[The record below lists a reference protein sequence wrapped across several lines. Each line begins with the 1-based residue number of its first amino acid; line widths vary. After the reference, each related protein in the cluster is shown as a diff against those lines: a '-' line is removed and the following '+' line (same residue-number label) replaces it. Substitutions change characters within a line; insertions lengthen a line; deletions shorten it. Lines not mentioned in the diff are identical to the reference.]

1 MELNLL
7 LVCVGLVICFGGI
20 YFRKICAG
28 IMGLIWGAL
37 LGVVIVVMMALSS
50 GGIWGLMY
58 SSEDSSS
65 MMIVIIA
72 AIVVC
77 ALSAWLD
84 KLCAAINAFLSS
96 FFVILMIACLFAEDI
111 DALSGIIIISVILAG
126 CLAVAAYVYYNYA
139 FILVTAFSG
148 AYIASLGGVGLIA
161 DGDLSEVLYS
171 LFLNGDSEVAS
182 IVMVSTIILGCI
194 GCFVQMKRLKQTS
207 NPEIQNADAIDVT
220 GKNINLDQINVAAG
234 KVADGAKKVG
244 EAASP
249 YLSDIG
255 NQFKT
260 VWDELNTEQGRS
272 NLKDT
277 IASYK
282 MLFIAP
288 VLQFLLIP
296 IIYRLLNSVVYINA
310 IFEIVYWISVVAE
323 AASVGILAYVVI
335 TKDTKFNMIYQ
346 LPYLIGYIVFNFT
359 YFEYYT
365 GVAVVVYIFKFL
377 ITWLVLYVVAKLIK
391 KNEIK
396 PLVLLIVAFIMYYFV
411 INWLAYFYVSFYMDV
426 YTIVK
431 LIVCIVAGYIAF
443 KKYHGINVFDFK
455 MASVGFN
462 NSVPNSTFH
471 TNSNVKYRCSKCNK
485 LFNSEANFCDQ
496 CGGAVL
502 KICGHCG
509 NKVNANDVFCKECGK
524 HL

>member
-28 IMGLIWGAL
+28 IMGLVWGAL
-37 LGVVIVVMMALSS
+37 IGVVTVIIMALSS
-50 GGIWGLMY
+50 GDIWSLMY
-58 SSEDSSS
+58 GSEDSSA
-65 MMIVIIA
+65 MMIIIVM
-72 AIVVC
+72 AIIVC

-96 FFVILMIACLFAEDI
+96 FFMIFMVACLFAEDI
-111 DALSGIIIISVILAG
+111 DALSGILVISLIVAG
-126 CLAVAAYVYYNYA
+126 CLAVAAYAYYNYA

-161 DGDLSEVLYS
+161 DGDLSEVLFS
-171 LFLNGDSEVAS
+171 LLLDGNSEVGT
-182 IVMVSTIILGCI
+182 IVIIATIVLGCI
-194 GCFVQMKRLKQTS
+194 GCFVQMNRFKQVS
-207 NPEIQNADAIDVT
+207 NPETNNLGNVENK
-220 GKNINLDQINVAAG
+220 GINVNTEQINAAAE
-234 KVADGAKKVG
+234 KVAGGAKKVG
-244 EAASP
+244 EVASP

-255 NQFKT
+255 NQFKS
-260 VWDELNTEQGRS
+260 VWDELNTEQGRN

-277 IASYK
+277 IVSYK

-288 VLQFLLIP
+288 ILQFLLIP
-296 IIYRLLNSVVYINA
+296 IIYRILNSVVYINA
-310 IFEIVYWISVVAE
+310 LFEIVYWISVVAE
-323 AASVGILAYVVI
+323 AVSVGILAYVVI

-365 GVAVVVYIFKFL
+365 GFAVVVYIFKFL

-396 PLVLLIVAFIMYYFV
+396 PLALLIVAFIMYYFV
-411 INWLAYFYVSFYMDV
+411 TNWLAYFYVSFYMDI
-426 YTIVK
+426 YTVVK

-443 KKYHGINVFDFK
+443 KKYHEINVFDFK
-455 MASVGFN
+455 TASVGAN
-462 NSVPNSTFH
+462 NSVPNSTFQ

-485 LFNSEANFCDQ
+485 LFYGEANFCDQ